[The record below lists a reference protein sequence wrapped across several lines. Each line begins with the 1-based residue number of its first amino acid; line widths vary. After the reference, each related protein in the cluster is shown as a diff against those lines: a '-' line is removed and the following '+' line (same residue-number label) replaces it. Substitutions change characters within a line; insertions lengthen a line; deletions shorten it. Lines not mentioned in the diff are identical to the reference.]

1 MPILEYIYPYNIKLT
16 SRNCKP
22 LRKGFR
28 IATGCTRDTNTQ
40 RLHDKSSVLS
50 MGTHFK
56 LHATELKQMTQTQTH
71 PLHYF
76 NAHLDPQI
84 NKITYKC
91 KKIYRILLG
100 AGATKILIT
109 PVPALVHTI

>member
-1 MPILEYIYPYNIKLT
+1 
-16 SRNCKP
+16 
-22 LRKGFR
+22 
-28 IATGCTRDTNTQ
+28 
-40 RLHDKSSVLS
+40 
-50 MGTHFK
+50 MGTHLK

-84 NKITYKC
+84 NKITFKC

-100 AGATKILIT
+100 AGASKNFDYSSSGFSPHHMKSWLRT
-109 PVPALVHTI
+109 PQKFASSMARGFESGSLAQVISRFFKHIFVYNF